1 MIAFDIDGVLADAT
15 HREHHLASRPK
26 DWDAFFA
33 AAANDP
39 AIETGRT
46 ALHSAAD
53 RDVVI
58 LVSGRPERL
67 RSLTVDWLQR
77 HGFGSPPVY
86 LRADDDRR
94 PAAAVKSEIL
104 SALGGPQVI
113 TEVHDDDP
121 QVCAALEQ
129 QGYRVQR
136 VTLRA
141 RSGPVSTESKVS

>member
-15 HREHHLASRPK
+15 HREHHLARRPK

-33 AAANDP
+33 AAVDDP

-46 ALHSAAD
+46 ALRSAAE
-53 RDVVI
+53 RDSVI

-67 RSLTVDWLQR
+67 RSVTVDWLQR
-77 HGFGSPPVY
+77 HGFGAPPMY

-113 TEVHDDDP
+113 REVHDDDP
-121 QVCAALEQ
+121 QVCTLLEQ
-129 QGYRVQR
+129 EGYQVQR
-136 VTLRA
+136 VAVTA
-141 RSGPVSTESKVS
+141 RTGPISPESKVS